1 MGKINKVIFEKVVF
15 GNCESES
22 LLSKDA
28 FFFNFYNIFQLRDS
42 LKFLNIWQT
51 HHFYN

>member
-28 FFFNFYNIFQLRDS
+28 FFYYLPLIFII
-42 LKFLNIWQT
+42 F
-51 HHFYN
+51 F